1 MSETLW
7 DVERLT
13 EATRQSVP
21 MAAQTRV
28 EVVEAE
34 RGRVVLRMPLEGNGN
49 HIGTMYAGALFA
61 LCEFPGGTLFSTTFD
76 ASRYYP
82 IVKGV
87 DISFRKFA
95 GTDITVEAS
104 MSEEEAARI
113 AAAAELGDDLSTW
126 RREGQRSGFTPG
138 LIPNDFRSTN
148 RPTYQQVLE
157 FAPVGAGQ

>member
-34 RGRVVLRMPLEGNGN
+34 RGGSCCACPRRQRQPHRHDVRRRSLRS
-49 HIGTMYAGALFA
+49 
-61 LCEFPGGTLFSTTFD
+61 EFPGGTLFSTTFD

-95 GTDITVEAS
+95 GTDITVEAT
-104 MSEEEAARI
+104 MSDEDATAI
-113 AAAAELGDDLSTW
+113 AAAADEHGKADYDLVMELKDTDGNVVA
-126 RREGQRSGFTPG
+126 
-138 LIPNDFRSTN
+138 ISTN
-148 RPTYQQVLE
+148 RYQMRSH
-157 FAPVGAGQ
+157 GT

>member
-113 AAAAELGDDLSTW
+113 AAAADEHGKADYDLVMELKDTDGNVVA
-126 RREGQRSGFTPG
+126 
-138 LIPNDFRSTN
+138 ISTN
-148 RPTYQQVLE
+148 RYQMR
-157 FAPVGAGQ
+157 GHGI

>member
-1 MSETLW
+1 MSDKQW
-7 DVERLT
+7 DVGLLT
-13 EATRQSVP
+13 EATRQLVP
-21 MAAQTRV
+21 MAAHTRV

-87 DISFRKFA
+87 EISFRKFA

-104 MSEEEAARI
+104 MSEKEAIRI
-113 AAAAELGDDLSTW
+113 AAAAADYGKADFDLVMELKDTDGNVVA
-126 RREGQRSGFTPG
+126 
-138 LIPNDFRSTN
+138 ISTN
-148 RPTYQQVLE
+148 RYQIRSHGV
-157 FAPVGAGQ
+157 

>member
-1 MSETLW
+1 MSAEREW
-7 DVERLT
+7 DVARLT
-13 EATRQSVP
+13 EATRASVP

-87 DISFRKFA
+87 DISFRRFA

-104 MSEEEAARI
+104 MSEEEAVRI
-113 AAAAELGDDLSTW
+113 AAAADEH
-126 RREGQRSGFTPG
+126 
-138 LIPNDFRSTN
+138 
-148 RPTYQQVLE
+148 
-157 FAPVGAGQ
+157 

>member
-76 ASRYYP
+76 ASRYSLP
-82 IVKGV
+82 GWRTPGHRPPRGPR
-87 DISFRKFA
+87 SH
-95 GTDITVEAS
+95 
-104 MSEEEAARI
+104 
-113 AAAAELGDDLSTW
+113 AAAPRPQRDPRCTQGPGT
-126 RREGQRSGFTPG
+126 RRGVRRGRRPGRTARGRTRRDGRTSSHRSGR
-138 LIPNDFRSTN
+138 RSC
-148 RPTYQQVLE
+148 P
-157 FAPVGAGQ
+157 